1 MIMDARDAAR
11 LLYLSL
17 QTSVTALNNAEY
29 RELLIRY
36 NSQNEFEGLT
46 KAIAIGMQ
54 LVILDANTERGLVVV
69 PMSKESRFAVRVSDL
84 RQMSGEQRIALAIA
98 YLTIAAVFY
107 PTNDRLEEDA
117 YTSRG
122 EKANI
127 FRETLSDL
135 VKRLA
140 GESDDE
146 GASFEGMEPGWAY
159 LEKLPMSLKAAERA
173 SLSSI
178 DGCVR
183 LALRQLVEY
192 GMIRVT
198 KASSDEE
205 EILYTPT
212 HRLRIHLREMVERKV
227 FDFISAQIS
236 TGVSA

>member
-1 MIMDARDAAR
+1 
-11 LLYLSL
+11 
-17 QTSVTALNNAEY
+17 
-29 RELLIRY
+29 
-36 NSQNEFEGLT
+36 
-46 KAIAIGMQ
+46 MQ
-54 LVILDANTERGLVVV
+54 LEILDANPQRGIVVV
-69 PMSKESRFAVRVSDL
+69 PVNKESRFAVRVSDL
-84 RQMSGEQRIALAIA
+84 RQMTGEQRIALAIT

-122 EKANI
+122 ERANI

-140 GESDDE
+140 GEAD
-146 GASFEGMEPGWAY
+146 ANTAVLEGMEPGWTY
-159 LEKLPMSLKAAERA
+159 LHKLPMSLKAAERA

-183 LALRQLVEY
+183 LALRQLVDY

-212 HRLRIHLREMVERKV
+212 YRLRIHLREITERMV
-227 FDFISAQIS
+227 FDFICRQIQGEM
-236 TGVSA
+236 TQ